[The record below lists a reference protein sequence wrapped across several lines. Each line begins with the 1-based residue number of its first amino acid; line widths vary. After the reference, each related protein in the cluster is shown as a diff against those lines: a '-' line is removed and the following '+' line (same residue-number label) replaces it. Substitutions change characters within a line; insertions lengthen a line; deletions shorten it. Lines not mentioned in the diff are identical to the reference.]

1 MDETSNSHVRS
12 LRVFA
17 NKRVY
22 LVKRSKIKMD
32 EKNVQSIRLNDGTS
46 LPSIGFGTV
55 KVKGA
60 QGVVSTL
67 SAIEAGYRLID
78 TSTNYNNEGM
88 VGEAVRRS
96 SVPREELMISSK
108 LPGASHEYDRAILMI
123 QESLYRIGID
133 YFDKYL
139 IHWPLPKQGQYVEAW
154 QALVDAQKFGLIK
167 TIGVSN
173 FLPEHL
179 ERIIEET
186 GVTPA
191 TNQIERHPYFT
202 NNELVEYN
210 KSRGIVTEAWSPLGR
225 ELNDVLENE
234 TIVSIAKKYNKEAAQ
249 IIIRWNLQNDILTV
263 VKSSNYDHQKANLDV
278 FDFELTE
285 EDMRQID
292 SLDKGEAGR
301 VEGQHP
307 NEYEEFD

>member
-1 MDETSNSHVRS
+1 MN
-12 LRVFA
+12 
-17 NKRVY
+17 N
-22 LVKRSKIKMD
+22 I
-32 EKNVQSIRLNDGTS
+32 QSIRLNNGTS

-55 KVKGA
+55 NINGA
-60 QGVVSTL
+60 QGVTSVL
-67 SAIEAGYRLID
+67 SAIETGYRLID

-108 LPGASHEYDRAILMI
+108 LPGHSHDYDKAILMI
-123 QESLYRIGID
+123 QESLYRIGLD

-139 IHWPLPKQGQYVEAW
+139 IHWPLPKQGKYEDAW

-179 ERIIEET
+179 ERIIEKT

-191 TNQIERHPYFT
+191 TNQIERHPYFN

-210 KSRGIVTEAWSPLGR
+210 KSRGILTEAWSPLGR
-225 ELNDVLENE
+225 EINDVLTND
-234 TIVSIAKKYNKEAAQ
+234 TIVAIAEKYNREPAQ
-249 IIIRWNLQNDILTV
+249 IIIRWNLQNGVLPI
-263 VKSSNYDHQKANLDV
+263 VKSSSYEHQKANLDV
-278 FDFELTE
+278 FDFELSD
-285 EDMRQID
+285 EDIQTID

>member
-1 MDETSNSHVRS
+1 MDQ
-12 LRVFA
+12 
-17 NKRVY
+17 
-22 LVKRSKIKMD
+22 M
-32 EKNVQSIRLNDGTS
+32 NVQSMRLNDGTS

-67 SAIEAGYRLID
+67 TAIEAGYRLID

-88 VGEAVRRS
+88 VGEAIRRS

-108 LPGASHEYDRAILMI
+108 LPGASHDYERAILMI

-139 IHWPLPKQGQYVEAW
+139 IHWPLPKQDRYVEAW

-179 ERIIEET
+179 ERIIDTT

-234 TIVSIAKKYNKEAAQ
+234 TIVSIAKKYNKEPAQ
-249 IIIRWNLQNDILTV
+249 IIIRWNLQNEVLTV
-263 VKSSNYDHQKANLDV
+263 VKSSTYDHQKANLDV

-285 EDMRQID
+285 EDIRQID

-301 VEGQHP
+301 IEGQHP

>member
-1 MDETSNSHVRS
+1 MNNIQSH
-12 LRVFA
+12 
-17 NKRVY
+17 
-22 LVKRSKIKMD
+22 
-32 EKNVQSIRLNDGTS
+32 RLNDGTS

-55 KVKGA
+55 NINGA
-60 QGVVSTL
+60 QGVTSVL

-88 VGEAVRRS
+88 VGEAVRQS
-96 SVPREELMISSK
+96 SVPREELIISSK
-108 LPGASHEYDRAILMI
+108 LPGHSHDYDKAILMI
-123 QESLYRIGID
+123 QESLYRIGLD

-139 IHWPLPKQGQYVEAW
+139 IHWPLPKQGKYEDAW

-179 ERIIEET
+179 ERIIEKT
-186 GVTPA
+186 GVTPE
-191 TNQIERHPYFT
+191 TNQIERHPYFN

-210 KSRGIVTEAWSPLGR
+210 KSRGILTEAWSPLGR
-225 ELNDVLENE
+225 EINDVLTND
-234 TIVSIAKKYNKEAAQ
+234 TIVSIAEKYNREPAQ
-249 IIIRWNLQNDILTV
+249 IIIRWNLQNGVLPI
-263 VKSSNYDHQKANLDV
+263 VKSSSYKHQKANLNV
-278 FDFELTE
+278 FDFELSE
-285 EDMRQID
+285 EDIQTID

-307 NEYEEFD
+307 NEYEEFE

>member
-1 MDETSNSHVRS
+1 M
-12 LRVFA
+12 
-17 NKRVY
+17 
-22 LVKRSKIKMD
+22 
-32 EKNVQSIRLNDGTS
+32 EKLQTMRLNDGTS

-55 KVKGA
+55 QVKGA
-60 QGVVSTL
+60 QGVTSVL

-96 SVPREELMISSK
+96 STPREELIISSK
-108 LPGASHEYDRAILMI
+108 LPGHSHGYDRAILMI
-123 QESLYRIGID
+123 QESLYRLGLD

-139 IHWPLPKQGQYVEAW
+139 IHWPLPKQGQYEEAW

-173 FLPEHL
+173 FLSEHL
-179 ERIIEET
+179 EKIIEKT

-191 TNQIERHPYFT
+191 TNQIERHPYFN

-225 ELNDVLENE
+225 EINDVLTNE
-234 TIVSIAKKYNKEAAQ
+234 TIVKIAEKYNKEPAQ
-249 IIIRWNLQNDILTV
+249 IIIRWNLQNDVLTV
-263 VKSSNYDHQKANLDV
+263 VKSSSYAHQKANLDV
-278 FDFELTE
+278 FDFELSE
-285 EDMRQID
+285 EDMKQID
-292 SLDKGEAGR
+292 ALDKGEAGR

>member
-1 MDETSNSHVRS
+1 MI
-12 LRVFA
+12 
-17 NKRVY
+17 
-22 LVKRSKIKMD
+22 KI
-32 EKNVQSIRLNDGTS
+32 EKIELNDGMS
-46 LPSIGFGTV
+46 LPAIGFGTV
-55 KVKGA
+55 NIKGA
-60 QGVVSTL
+60 QGLNNVLT
-67 SAIEAGYRLID
+67 AIDAGYRLID

-96 SVPREELMISSK
+96 SIPREELLISSK
-108 LPGASHEYDRAILMI
+108 LPGMSHEYDNAIKMI

-139 IHWPLPKQGQYVEAW
+139 IHWPLPKQGKYEQAW

-179 ERIIEET
+179 ERIIEKT

-191 TNQIERHPYFT
+191 TNQIERHPYFN
-202 NNELVEYN
+202 NNELVKAN
-210 KSRGIVTEAWSPLGR
+210 KKLGIQTEAWSPFGR
-225 ELNDVLENE
+225 EINDVLENE
-234 TIVSIAKKYNKEAAQ
+234 TIVALAEKYGKEPAQ
-249 IIIRWNLQNDILTV
+249 IIIRWNLQNNV
-263 VKSSNYDHQKANLDV
+263 VPIVKASSAKHQKANLNV
-278 FDFELTE
+278 FDFELTK
-285 EDMRQID
+285 EDSQKID
-292 SLDKGEAGR
+292 ALDKGEAGR

>member
-1 MDETSNSHVRS
+1 MEQLN
-12 LRVFA
+12 
-17 NKRVY
+17 
-22 LVKRSKIKMD
+22 I
-32 EKNVQSIRLNDGTS
+32 QSMRLNDETN

-67 SAIEAGYRLID
+67 TAIEAGYRLID

-96 SVPREELMISSK
+96 SVPREELLVSSK
-108 LPGASHEYDRAILMI
+108 LPGASHDYERAILMI

-139 IHWPLPKQGQYVEAW
+139 IHWPLPKQDQYVEAW

-191 TNQIERHPYFT
+191 TNQIERHPYFN

-234 TIVSIAKKYNKEAAQ
+234 TIVSIAKKYNKQPAQ

-263 VKSSNYDHQKANLDV
+263 VKSSNYAHQKANLDV

-285 EDMRQID
+285 EDLRQID

>member
-1 MDETSNSHVRS
+1 MEQ
-12 LRVFA
+12 L
-17 NKRVY
+17 K
-22 LVKRSKIKMD
+22 
-32 EKNVQSIRLNDGTS
+32 VQSMRLNDGTS

-67 SAIEAGYRLID
+67 TAIEAGYRLID

-108 LPGASHEYDRAILMI
+108 LPGASHDYERAILMI

-139 IHWPLPKQGQYVEAW
+139 IHWPLPKQDQYVEAW
-154 QALVDAQKFGLIK
+154 KALVDAQKFGLIK

-191 TNQIERHPYFT
+191 TNQIERHPYFN

-234 TIVSIAKKYNKEAAQ
+234 TIVSIAKKYNKEPAQ
-249 IIIRWNLQNDILTV
+249 IIIRWNIQNDILTV
-263 VKSSNYDHQKANLDV
+263 VKSSNYAHQKANLTV

>member
-1 MDETSNSHVRS
+1 MNNIQSN
-12 LRVFA
+12 
-17 NKRVY
+17 
-22 LVKRSKIKMD
+22 
-32 EKNVQSIRLNDGTS
+32 RLNDGTS

-55 KVKGA
+55 NINGA
-60 QGVVSTL
+60 QGVTSVL

-96 SVPREELMISSK
+96 SIPREELMISSK
-108 LPGASHEYDRAILMI
+108 LPGHSHDYDKAILMI
-123 QESLYRIGID
+123 QESLYRIGLD

-139 IHWPLPKQGQYVEAW
+139 IHWPLPKQGKYEDAW

-179 ERIIEET
+179 ERIIEKT

-191 TNQIERHPYFT
+191 TNQIERHPYFN

-210 KSRGIVTEAWSPLGR
+210 KSRDILTEAWSPLGR
-225 ELNDVLENE
+225 EINDVLTND
-234 TIVSIAKKYNKEAAQ
+234 TIVSIAEKYNTAPAQ
-249 IIIRWNLQNDILTV
+249 IIIRWNLQNGVLPI
-263 VKSSNYDHQKANLDV
+263 VKSSSYKHQKANLNV
-278 FDFELTE
+278 FDFELSD
-285 EDMRQID
+285 EDIQTID

>member
-1 MDETSNSHVRS
+1 MNTMH
-12 LRVFA
+12 LH
-17 NKRVY
+17 
-22 LVKRSKIKMD
+22 
-32 EKNVQSIRLNDGTS
+32 RLNDGTS

-55 KVKGA
+55 NINGAKG
-60 QGVVSTL
+60 VTSVL

-78 TSTNYNNEGM
+78 TSTNYYNEGM
-88 VGEAVRRS
+88 VGEAIRRS

-108 LPGASHEYDRAILMI
+108 LPGHSHEYDKAILMI
-123 QESLYRIGID
+123 QESLYRLGLD

-139 IHWPLPKQGQYVEAW
+139 IHWPLPKRGKYEEAW

-179 ERIIEET
+179 ERIIEIT

-191 TNQIERHPYFT
+191 TNQIERHPYFN
-202 NNELVEYN
+202 NNELVAYN
-210 KSRGIVTEAWSPLGR
+210 KSQGILTEAWSPLGR
-225 ELNDVLENE
+225 EINDVLTND
-234 TIVSIAKKYNKEAAQ
+234 TIVSIAEKYDKEPAQ
-249 IIIRWNLQNDILTV
+249 IIIRWNQQNGVLPI
-263 VKSSNYDHQKANLDV
+263 VKSSSYNHQKANLET
-278 FDFELTE
+278 FDFGLSD
-285 EDMRQID
+285 EDIQTID

-307 NEYEEFD
+307 NEYEEFE

>member
-1 MDETSNSHVRS
+1 MEQ
-12 LRVFA
+12 
-17 NKRVY
+17 
-22 LVKRSKIKMD
+22 II
-32 EKNVQSIRLNDGTS
+32 VQSMRLNDGTS

-67 SAIEAGYRLID
+67 NAIEAGYRLID

-96 SVPREELMISSK
+96 TVPREELLISSK
-108 LPGASHEYDRAILMI
+108 LPGASHEYERAILMI

-139 IHWPLPKQGQYVEAW
+139 IHWPLPKQDQYVEAW
-154 QALVDAQKFGLIK
+154 KALVDAQKFGLIK

-191 TNQIERHPYFT
+191 TNQIERHPYFN

-210 KSRGIVTEAWSPLGR
+210 KSCGIVTEAWSPLGR

-234 TIVSIAKKYNKEAAQ
+234 TIVSIAKKHNKQPAQ

-263 VKSSNYDHQKANLDV
+263 VKSSNYAHQKANLDV
-278 FDFELTE
+278 FNFELSE

>member
-1 MDETSNSHVRS
+1 M
-12 LRVFA
+12 
-17 NKRVY
+17 
-22 LVKRSKIKMD
+22 
-32 EKNVQSIRLNDGTS
+32 NVQSMRLNDGTS

-67 SAIEAGYRLID
+67 TAIEAGYRLID

-88 VGEAVRRS
+88 VGEAIRRS

-108 LPGASHEYDRAILMI
+108 LPGASHDYERAILMI

-139 IHWPLPKQGQYVEAW
+139 IHWPLPKQDRYVEAW

-179 ERIIEET
+179 ERIIDTT

-234 TIVSIAKKYNKEAAQ
+234 TIVSIAKKYNKEPAQ
-249 IIIRWNLQNDILTV
+249 IIIRWNLQNEVLTV
-263 VKSSNYDHQKANLDV
+263 VKSSSYDHQKANLDV
-278 FDFELTE
+278 FDFELTK
-285 EDMRQID
+285 EDIRLID

-307 NEYEEFD
+307 NDYEEFD

>member
-1 MDETSNSHVRS
+1 M
-12 LRVFA
+12 
-17 NKRVY
+17 
-22 LVKRSKIKMD
+22 
-32 EKNVQSIRLNDGTS
+32 RLNDGTS

-67 SAIEAGYRLID
+67 TAIEAGYRLID

-108 LPGASHEYDRAILMI
+108 LPGASHDYERAILMI

-139 IHWPLPKQGQYVEAW
+139 IHWPLPKQDQYVEAW
-154 QALVDAQKFGLIK
+154 KALVDAQKFGLIK

-191 TNQIERHPYFT
+191 TNQIERHPYFN

-234 TIVSIAKKYNKEAAQ
+234 TIVSIAKKYNKEPAQ
-249 IIIRWNLQNDILTV
+249 IIIRWNIQNDILTV
-263 VKSSNYDHQKANLDV
+263 VKSSNYAHQKANLTV